1 MKHPL
6 HRLISV
12 VLLLALASSLFPA
25 SAAQASVKIGDQL
38 FPRFLMQWHRHKRV
52 MSSNCFPT
60 VPSVKRSFFRL
71 ASRLTAIII
80 S

>member
-38 FPRFLMQWHRHKRV
+38 FFHA
-52 MSSNCFPT
+52 
-60 VPSVKRSFFRL
+60 FRCSG
-71 ASRLTAIII
+71 AGTRG
-80 S
+80 

>member
-38 FPRFLMQWHRHKRV
+38 FSTLSDAVAQAQEGDVRCV
-52 MSSNCFPT
+52 
-60 VPSVKRSFFRL
+60 
-71 ASRLTAIII
+71 
-80 S
+80 